1 MHLIITH
8 AELWSFFVALALSL
22 FLTPLA
28 MKLGLRLGITDKPD
42 EGSIPGAT
50 TERRRVNDKVI
61 PRTGGIAIVLAFM
74 VSALCFNVLTV
85 QLRGI
90 LIGGAIIFVGMLL
103 DDMFDMPA
111 YLKLAIQSVAAI
123 VVMSSGVRVTAFT
136 NFLRGGFFQ
145 LGVFGIILTYFWIV
159 GITNAMNLIDGLDGL
174 AGGVGSLILLSMFFF
189 AAFKGMATMG
199 AMLIALVGA
208 ALGFLVFNYNPA
220 RVFLGD
226 AGSEFLGFM
235 IASLS
240 VYGALKLPTTVM
252 FIVAIFALG
261 IPIVETIS
269 SIFRRAARHQS
280 PMEADNGHF
289 HYRLLFRGWSQRRIA
304 TLYYL
309 VTIVLC
315 SIGLVIA
322 LVGVR

>member
-261 IPIVETIS
+261 IPIAETIS